1 MTLPPTPRVPPRF
14 VPTLT
19 EVVKDSSVVGTEQV
33 VPAKTSEHGSAPIS
47 SAALPSKAQR
57 LAPSVATAP
66 QPDTRAPS
74 GIGIGPRA
82 QVAPAATHSEVA
94 RPILSKD
101 FEELLVHRVMQRVD
115 VSLDI
120 RLRGAIAAV
129 VEEQTRSIVPRL
141 REEIEA
147 VVRQAVYEAV
157 ADELAAGGDDAAV

>member
-1 MTLPPTPRVPPRF
+1 MPVPPGPRVPPRF

-19 EVVKDSSVVGTEQV
+19 EVVREGAPPRAEQA
-33 VPAKTSEHGSAPIS
+33 VPPKPTPASIAPMPSAPAAAARPAFPPVPPTPVHVPKS
-47 SAALPSKAQR
+47 PAAAAPKAPAALPVERAAQ
-57 LAPSVATAP
+57 AV
-66 QPDTRAPS
+66 
-74 GIGIGPRA
+74 
-82 QVAPAATHSEVA
+82 
-94 RPILSKD
+94 LSKD

-147 VVRQAVYEAV
+147 VVRHAVYEAV
-157 ADELAAGGDDAAV
+157 ADELAAGVGTPAA

>member
-1 MTLPPTPRVPPRF
+1 MPVPPGPRVPPRF

-19 EVVKDSSVVGTEQV
+19 EVVREEAPPRAEQAV
-33 VPAKTSEHGSAPIS
+33 PPKPPPAPIAPMPSAPVAPRTAFAPLPPTPVHVPKSPAAAASKVPA
-47 SAALPSKAQR
+47 
-57 LAPSVATAP
+57 
-66 QPDTRAPS
+66 
-74 GIGIGPRA
+74 
-82 QVAPAATHSEVA
+82 APAVERAAQAV
-94 RPILSKD
+94 LSKD

-147 VVRQAVYEAV
+147 VVRHAVYEAV
-157 ADELAAGGDDAAV
+157 ADELAAGVGTPAA